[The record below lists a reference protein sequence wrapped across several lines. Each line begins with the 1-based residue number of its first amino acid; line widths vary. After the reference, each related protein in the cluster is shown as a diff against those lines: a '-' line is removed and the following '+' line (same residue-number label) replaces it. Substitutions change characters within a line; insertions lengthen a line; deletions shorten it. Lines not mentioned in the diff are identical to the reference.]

1 MAMLSL
7 MKKLKLRRWIY
18 PVISLWVA
26 LGVWVG
32 SPQMSQGF
40 SIWDILPDVI
50 QYVQLASLGDLQE
63 MALGKQINQQ
73 LISQEVRIYDDPEL
87 TDYIDRIGQR
97 LAKESYR
104 PPTSNYRYT
113 FQIVD
118 DDSVNAFATLGG
130 FVYLHTGL
138 MKEAENEA
146 ELASVIGH
154 EIAHITE
161 RHAINQ
167 MRRVALTNGLATAAG
182 VDQSQI
188 VRLGVEIALRLP
200 HSREAEYEA
209 DRVGL
214 NMIAAAGYAQIGMV
228 DFMKKLSRSPSRPTF
243 LSTHP
248 HTNDRVQALEQA
260 IDPEFAAMGK
270 GLDPNDYQRQIATLN
285 GGSGDRNSSDQ
296 SDEEFWPL

>member
-1 MAMLSL
+1 MLSQIKQL
-7 MKKLKLRRWIY
+7 RFRRWIY
-18 PVISLWVA
+18 PLISLGVA
-26 LGVWVG
+26 LGLWVG
-32 SPQMSQGF
+32 SPQVSQGF

-50 QYVQLASLGDLQE
+50 QYVQLASLGDRQE

-87 TDYIDRIGQR
+87 TNYINRIGQR
-97 LAKESYR
+97 LVQESYR
-104 PPTSNYRYT
+104 PPTSNYQYT
-113 FQIVD
+113 FQVVD

-130 FVYLHTGL
+130 FVYIHTGL
-138 MKEAENEA
+138 IKEAENEA

-188 VRLGVEIALRLP
+188 VGLGVEIALRLP

-214 NMIAAAGYAQIGMV
+214 NMMTAAGYAQVGMV
-228 DFMKKLSRSPSRPTF
+228 DFMHKLARSPSMPTF

-248 HTNDRVQALEQA
+248 HTSDRISALEQA
-260 IDPEFAAMGK
+260 IDPEFAAVGD
-270 GLDPNDYQRQIATLN
+270 GLDPNAYQSQIASLN
-285 GGSGDRNSSDQ
+285 GESGDRNSSDQ
-296 SDEEFWPL
+296 TDEGFWPL

>member
-1 MAMLSL
+1 MLSL
-7 MKKLKLRRWIY
+7 IKKLKLRRWIY

-26 LGVWVG
+26 LGLWVG
-32 SPQMSQGF
+32 SPQVSQGF

-50 QYVQLASLGDLQE
+50 QYVQLASLGDRQE
-63 MALGKQINQQ
+63 IALGKQINQQ

-104 PPTSNYRYT
+104 PPTSNYQYT

-130 FVYLHTGL
+130 FVYIHTGL

-188 VRLGVEIALRLP
+188 VGLGVEIALRLP

-209 DRVGL
+209 DQLGL
-214 NMIAAAGYAQIGMV
+214 NMITAAGYAQIGMV
-228 DFMKKLSRSPSRPTF
+228 DFMKKLARSPSRPTF

-248 HTNDRVQALEQA
+248 HGRDRVKALEQA
-260 IDPEFAAMGK
+260 IDPEFATMGN
-270 GLDPNDYQRQIATLN
+270 GLDPNDYQRQIAALN

-296 SDEEFWPL
+296 SDDGFWPL